1 MDDIQNL
8 FFILLLVFLILLSA
22 FFSMAETSFMSINR
36 YRLRH
41 KAKMKNRYAVRLL
54 HLLRRPDRL
63 LGAILIGNT
72 FANML
77 TSAIAT
83 LIAVDYFGD
92 KGALVSAVIMT
103 FIVLIFA
110 EITPKTI
117 AALYADKVA
126 RWLTYPI
133 SFAMRIMHPVV
144 VGANAI
150 SNSILKLF
158 RIPVHVQTTEPLTRE
173 EFRTVVHETTGKISR
188 QYQNMLLGIL
198 DLSHLSVDDVMQP
211 SHEMN
216 AIDIELPWETIK
228 EKLLKLNTD
237 AVPFYRGHIN
247 HIIGVLYAHD
257 LQRLLLENITFTKD
271 VLAATLSDPYFV
283 PEGTP
288 LNIQLDQYQQHEGQP
303 AFVVDE
309 YGEIQGML
317 TVNDILEEIVGDLSS
332 SINGKRAE
340 KQDDGSYLID
350 GSYSVREFNRLSGW
364 ELPQRGARTLNGL
377 IIEYLEALPNAGSAL
392 LIHDYPI
399 EIVTVKDK
407 RIKTARIFPRLHEKE
422 IS

>member
-1 MDDIQNL
+1 MEDIQNL
-8 FFILLLVFLILLSA
+8 FFILLLVFLIVISA
-22 FFSMAETSFMSINR
+22 FFSMAETSFMCINR
-36 YRLRH
+36 YRLKH
-41 KAKMKNRYAVRLL
+41 KAKMKSRSAIRLL

-92 KGALVSAVIMT
+92 KGAFVSAVIMT

-133 SFAMRIMHPVV
+133 YITMRFMHPVV

-150 SNSILKLF
+150 SNSILKLI
-158 RIPVHVQTTEPLTRE
+158 RIPVNVQTVEPLTRE
-173 EFRTVVHETTGKISR
+173 EFRSIVHETTGKIPR
-188 QYQNMLLGIL
+188 QYQNMLLAIL

-211 SHEMN
+211 SHEMT
-216 AIDIELPWETIK
+216 AVDIEQPWEAIK
-228 EKLLKLNTD
+228 AQLLTLNCD

-247 HIIGVLYAHD
+247 QIIGVLYAHD
-257 LQRLLLENITFTKD
+257 LQRLLLENISFNKE
-271 VLAATLSDPYFV
+271 VLEKTLTAPYFV
-283 PEGTP
+283 PEGTQ
-288 LNIQLDQYQQHEGQP
+288 LNVQLDQYQQHEGQP

-309 YGEIQGML
+309 YGEIQGIL
-317 TVNDILEEIVGDLSS
+317 TVNDILEEIVGDLTSS
-332 SINGKRAE
+332 LKGKRAD
-340 KQDDGSYLID
+340 KQEDGSYLVD
-350 GSYSVREFNRLSGW
+350 GAYSVREFNRLAGW

-377 IIEYLEALPNAGSAL
+377 IIEYLEALPSPGSS
-392 LIHDYPI
+392 IMIQEYPI
-399 EIVTVKDK
+399 EIVNVKDK
-407 RIKTARIFPRLHEKE
+407 RVRIARIFPRVVEKE
-422 IS
+422 VV